1 MKFLFWFFPELFC
14 AILFLNKKSRPWVVR
29 MIEDSDGDPNHTD
42 GFFVAVLW
50 CGTVCIRVAC
60 AIALNDV
67 FENKASQNISYVGIF
82 LTSGGALLGVR
93 ALRGKNLNDF
103 VNKKKND

>member
-1 MKFLFWFFPELFC
+1 MKYLFWFFPELFC
-14 AILFLNKKSRPWVVR
+14 VILLINPKSRPWVVR

-50 CGTVCIRVAC
+50 CGTVCIRVAS
-60 AIALNDV
+60 AIALHDV
-67 FENKASQNISYVGIF
+67 FENNHAQNISYVGIF

-93 ALRGKNLNDF
+93 ALRGINLLNKSKNE
-103 VNKKKND
+103 